1 MCRLVHEYTKTAILR
16 SLDKAQLKSAD
27 RHHLFISLHAENLFL
42 PVCFLSPGFCLP
54 PPVKV
59 NNCDSGYSCSSPMW
73 TPFMWGQGAVLKPG
87 RWRQEEVGEGQL
99 IRKILLLI
107 RAITQCHNY
116 QCHQLVCNYFFF
128 FFFFASR
135 DRLTPSARVCLCV
148 CVWVCV
154 WVGSPPP
161 PHTLSHTLPITLP
174 DWIYANW
181 TKIKSHL
188 RGDPSWDSFV
198 HTPALARKS
207 HSMISSGFNLQ
218 PSRWLV
224 KKHVCSRSH

>member
-128 FFFFASR
+128 FFLLHPGT
-135 DRLTPSARVCLCV
+135 D
-148 CVWVCV
+148 
-154 WVGSPPP
+154 
-161 PHTLSHTLPITLP
+161 
-174 DWIYANW
+174 
-181 TKIKSHL
+181 
-188 RGDPSWDSFV
+188 
-198 HTPALARKS
+198 
-207 HSMISSGFNLQ
+207 
-218 PSRWLV
+218 
-224 KKHVCSRSH
+224 